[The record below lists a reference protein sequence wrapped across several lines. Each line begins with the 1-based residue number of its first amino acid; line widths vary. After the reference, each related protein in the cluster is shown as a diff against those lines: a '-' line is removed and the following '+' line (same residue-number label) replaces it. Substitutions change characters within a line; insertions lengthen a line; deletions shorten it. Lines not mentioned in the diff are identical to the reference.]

1 VVDEVPADLELAP
14 LRGKPLPLRAYLTT
28 FHLVVAVLDP
38 YTLESAVLLPTVSR
52 IFHVYGEADCRV
64 AVAVTCSVPEAH
76 EFLGPYEDEF
86 LCFADPDRAIVTG
99 LGLDR
104 LPALVHIRQDLSV
117 AGAAEGWD
125 PGAWRAVTDRLS
137 KAMSWSRPVIPDI
150 GDPAPFRGTPA
161 TG

>member
-1 VVDEVPADLELAP
+1 MDQVSGELEVAP
-14 LRGKPLPLRAYLTT
+14 LGGQTRPLRAWLTT
-28 FHLVVAVLDP
+28 FHLVTAVLDP
-38 YTLESAVLLPTVSR
+38 YTSESAWLLPTVVR
-52 IFHVYGEADCRV
+52 IFRVYAEADCRV
-64 AVAVTCSVPEAH
+64 AITVTCSAEEAR
-76 EFLGPYEDEF
+76 EFLGPYAEEF
-86 LCFADPDRAIVTG
+86 LVFADPDRTLVKG
-99 LGLDR
+99 FGLDE

-137 KAMSWSRPVIPDI
+137 KAMSWSRPVIPDV